1 MNILNT
7 LGKVTLMMILLL
19 ALALAAGCSQ
29 EPAPAPAASATTAP
43 PTATAPAQA
52 TATRPGS
59 QMRVPF
65 RSQAAGLTLFH
76 PPSWSAELDPGS
88 GMLLLAPEASAEFRD
103 ISNALIVAG
112 PSSVVGQSI
121 VAGEEALTE
130 ARADAAF
137 QFMLVNFAGPFVP
150 DMELGEEITIVE
162 AGQKTRASVPYSG
175 TTVQEIPV
183 SGTLNL
189 IVENG
194 QVAGA
199 LTLTTGQDTLTQL
212 LGEMVGSISLS
223 APAGP

>member
-1 MNILNT
+1 MNKPNQHGKPIL
-7 LGKVTLMMILLL
+7 ILILFL

-29 EPAPAPAASATTAP
+29 EPAPAATALATTVP
-43 PTATAPAQA
+43 PTATTPAEA

-65 RSQAAGLTLFH
+65 HSEAAGITLFH
-76 PPSWSAELDPGS
+76 PPSWTAELDPGS
-88 GMLLLAPEASAEFRD
+88 GMLLVAPEASAEFRD

-112 PSSVVGQSI
+112 PSSVVGESI

-175 TTVQEIPV
+175 TSVQEIPV

-189 IVENG
+189 LVEG
-194 QVAGA
+194 QQVAGA
-199 LTLTTGQDTLTQL
+199 LTLTTGEDTLTQL